1 VLPAPPDYFVAKMR
15 ELHVRLR
22 EHLREQ
28 LFQSASSELA
38 AVGEAKG
45 GDTQYG
51 IDERGEAVLLEFCRD
66 WGQEMPF
73 LLVAEGLPEGHV
85 RFPER
90 GGPPRFRLIVDPI
103 DGTRAIMY
111 DKRSAW
117 VLSAVAPE
125 TGASEAPTLAD
136 VQVAMQTEV
145 PTTRHYLGDLLYAWE
160 GNGVRGER
168 HNLLTGAWYPF
179 LPRPSGATTLAHGFA
194 TISKF
199 FPGGKEITAHL
210 EETLFETILGPP
222 SDGNPLV
229 FDDQYVSSGGQLYE
243 LMVGHDRFNADLRPL
258 TLAAAGISGDAA
270 RLCARP
276 YDLCAEL
283 VAREAGVIVTDD
295 RGAPLSAP
303 LDTEADVAW
312 IGYAN
317 AAIRAQ
323 VEPVLLPLLEAIR

>member
-1 VLPAPPDYFVAKMR
+1 MR

-28 LFQSASSELA
+28 LVQSAAEELA

-51 IDERGEAVLLEFCRD
+51 IDERGERVLLEFCRD

-73 LLVAEGLPEGHV
+73 LLVAEGLPEGRA

-117 VLSAVAPE
+117 ILSAVAPE
-125 TGASEAPTLAD
+125 TDAPTLAD
-136 VQVAMQTEV
+136 IQVAMQTEV
-145 PTTRHYLGDLLYAWE
+145 PTTKAYIGDLLYAWQ
-160 GNGVRGER
+160 GSGVQAER
-168 HNLLTGAWYPF
+168 HNLLTGAWHPF
-179 LPRPSGATTLAHGFA
+179 TPSPSRATTVAHGFA

-199 FPGGKEITAHL
+199 FPGGKEITARI
-210 EETLFETILGPP
+210 EETLFETLLGAPA
-222 SDGNPLV
+222 DGNPLV

-243 LMVGHDRFNADLRPL
+243 LIVGHDRFNADLRPL
-258 TLAAAGISGDAA
+258 TLAAAGISGAAA

-295 RGAPLSAP
+295 RGAALSAP

-323 VEPVLLPLLEAIR
+323 VEPVLLPLLEGLR